1 MRSWPGRDRAEKLRH
16 WPTICHVA
24 ERVAA
29 SDALDALL
37 VVGSFAKNRA
47 DEASDLDLMIAVGEG
62 QFDEAWEQRA
72 ALQTPYAL
80 VAWDVRPDSDRPLGS
95 RKFLT
100 RDVVK
105 VEITMSDA
113 RAAGAR
119 LAEPFFVLVGDD
131 DVADRYERLEPIP
144 DDVLEEYAQKLRE
157 EGLVPEVEM
166 RYGDLM
172 RAIRTMR
179 TDVERTKP
187 GERRGA

>member
-1 MRSWPGRDRAEKLRH
+1 MRSWPGRDSAEKLRH

-24 ERVAA
+24 ELVAA
-29 SDALDALL
+29 DDALDALL

-47 DEASDLDLMIAVGEG
+47 DEASDLDLMIAVAEG
-62 QFDEAWEQRA
+62 RFDDAWEQRA
-72 ALQTPYAL
+72 ALQTPDAL
-80 VAWDVRPDSDRPLGS
+80 VAWDFRPDSERPLGS

-105 VEITMSDA
+105 VEIGMSDA

-131 DVADRYERLEPIP
+131 EVADRYERLEPIP

-157 EGLVPEVEM
+157 KGLVPEVEM
-166 RYGDLM
+166 HYGDLM

-179 TDVERTKP
+179 AEAEERKP
-187 GERRGA
+187 PEV

>member
-1 MRSWPGRDRAEKLRH
+1 MRAERLRH
-16 WPTICHVA
+16 WTTICHVA

-29 SDALDALL
+29 SDVLDALF
-37 VVGSFAKNRA
+37 VVGSLANNRA
-47 DEASDLDLMIAVGEG
+47 DEASDLDLMIAVAEG
-62 QFDEAWEQRA
+62 RFDDAWEERT
-72 ALQTPYAL
+72 ALQTPDAL
-80 VAWDVRPDSDRPLGS
+80 LAWDFRPDSQRPIGS

-105 VEITMSDA
+105 VEIGMSDA

-131 DVADRYERLEPIP
+131 DAADRYERLEPIP
-144 DDVLEEYAQKLRE
+144 SDVLEEYAQKLRD

-172 RAIRTMR
+172 RAIREMR
-179 TDVERTKP
+179 RS
-187 GERRGA
+187 GG

>member
-1 MRSWPGRDRAEKLRH
+1 
-16 WPTICHVA
+16 
-24 ERVAA
+24 VAA
-29 SDALDALL
+29 DDVLDALL

-47 DEASDLDLMIAVGEG
+47 DEASDLDLMIAIAEG
-62 QFDEAWEQRA
+62 RFDDAWEQRTT
-72 ALQTPYAL
+72 LQTPDAL
-80 VAWDVRPDSDRPLGS
+80 VAWDFRPDPERPLGS

-131 DVADRYERLEPIP
+131 EVADRYERVEPIP
-144 DDVLEEYAQKLRE
+144 DDVLQEYERKLRE
-157 EGLVPEVEM
+157 EGLVPEVEL

-172 RAIRTMR
+172 HAIRAMR
-179 TDVERTKP
+179 GNIEKHEAPEV
-187 GERRGA
+187 

>member
-1 MRSWPGRDRAEKLRH
+1 MLAQQERAL
-16 WPTICHVA
+16 PNP
-24 ERVAA
+24 
-29 SDALDALL
+29 S
-37 VVGSFAKNRA
+37 
-47 DEASDLDLMIAVGEG
+47 
-62 QFDEAWEQRA
+62 
-72 ALQTPYAL
+72 
-80 VAWDVRPDSDRPLGS
+80 
-95 RKFLT
+95 
-100 RDVVK
+100 
-105 VEITMSDA
+105 
-113 RAAGAR
+113 
-119 LAEPFFVLVGDD
+119 FVLVGDD